1 MSLMSIKDGLAIL
14 VSVQA
19 RELELKRI
27 DSEIAAVERDRAGAR
42 AEIEASEG
50 EVDATRTALEDAR
63 SGAK

>member
-42 AEIEASEG
+42 A
-50 EVDATRTALEDAR
+50 
-63 SGAK
+63 